1 MWSIV
6 SEDGLYKHLL
16 YVTNDVNVYKVN
28 IVVLMLQQQQWNRHV
43 AELCTGNFADDLYTC
58 YCVYSEYII
67 YCLHD
72 SIWLMTAWCQTKTD
86 LLQAIQYE
94 AE

>member
-28 IVVLMLQQQQWNRHV
+28 IVVLMLQQQQ
-43 AELCTGNFADDLYTC
+43 
-58 YCVYSEYII
+58 
-67 YCLHD
+67 
-72 SIWLMTAWCQTKTD
+72 
-86 LLQAIQYE
+86 
-94 AE
+94 